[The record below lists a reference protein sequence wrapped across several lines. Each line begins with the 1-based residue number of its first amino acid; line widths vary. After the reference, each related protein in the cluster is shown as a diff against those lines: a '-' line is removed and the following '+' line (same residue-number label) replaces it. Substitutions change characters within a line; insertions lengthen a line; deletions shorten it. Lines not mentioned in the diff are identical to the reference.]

1 MAGENSSSK
10 GFARVNSGP
19 DLDRTMFFSD
29 AVFAI
34 AMTLLAVD
42 IRVPQVPPSELGAAV
57 AAQLPEFGA
66 YVLSFVVTAAYW
78 LSHHRLFRL
87 LKGFTGRLQQL
98 NLVLLMFVALLGYA
112 TDMLAFYGDQQLG
125 VVIYAAALG
134 LIGTANTVLWIYCS
148 REGLFRDDVDPRLPA
163 FAQVRAPVTP
173 AVFLASIPIA
183 ILWSPQAA
191 TWSWLGIIVIN
202 ALLHGLG
209 RRRTSLA

>member
-1 MAGENSSSK
+1 
-10 GFARVNSGP
+10 
-19 DLDRTMFFSD
+19 MFFSD

-42 IRVPQVPPSELGAAV
+42 IRVPQVPGDELGAAV

-98 NLVLLMFVALLGYA
+98 NLGLLLFVALLGYA
-112 TDMLAFYGDQQLG
+112 TDMLAFYGDEVLG

-134 LIGTANTVLWIYCS
+134 LIGTANTGLWIYCS
-148 REGLFRDDVDPRLPA
+148 RAGLFREDVDPRLPA

-183 ILWSPQAA
+183 ILWSPRAA
-191 TWSWLGIIVIN
+191 IWSWLGIILIN
-202 ALLHGLG
+202 ALLHNIG
-209 RRRTSLA
+209 RRRAGTA

>member
-1 MAGENSSSK
+1 M
-10 GFARVNSGP
+10 NSGP

-42 IRVPQVPPSELGAAV
+42 IRVPQVPDSELGAAV

-87 LKGFTGRLQQL
+87 LRGFTDRLQQL
-98 NLVLLMFVALLGYA
+98 NLVLLLFVALLGYA
-112 TDMLAFYGDQQLG
+112 TDMLAFYGDQLLG
-125 VVIYAAALG
+125 VVIYAGTLG
-134 LIGTANTVLWIYCS
+134 LIGTANTGLWIYCN
-148 REGLFRDDVDPRLPA
+148 RAGLFRDDVDPRLPA

-173 AVFLASIPIA
+173 MVFLASIPLA
-183 ILWSPQAA
+183 VLWSPQAA
-191 TWSWLGIIVIN
+191 IWSWLAIVVIN
-202 ALLHGLG
+202 ALFHRLG
-209 RRRTSLA
+209 RRRTGSSP

>member
-1 MAGENSSSK
+1 MPDNNGNTFRRAN
-10 GFARVNSGP
+10 AGP

-42 IRVPQVPPSELGAAV
+42 IRVPQVPDGQLGPAV

-98 NLVLLMFVALLGYA
+98 NLVLLLFVALLGYA
-112 TDMLAFYGDQQLG
+112 TDMLSFYGDQVLG

-134 LIGTANTVLWIYCS
+134 LIGAANTGLWIYC
-148 REGLFRDDVDPRLPA
+148 RYARLFRDDVDPRLPA
-163 FAQVRAPVTP
+163 YATVRAPVTP
-173 AVFLASIPIA
+173 AVFLASIPVA
-183 ILWSPQAA
+183 FLAGPQAA
-191 TWSWLGIIVIN
+191 SLSWLGIIVIN
-202 ALLHGLG
+202 YLLRLAG
-209 RRRTSLA
+209 RARQARPE